1 LANCNLSYNHVRVS
15 TNWLVMVWRLPHG
28 SSTPRVT
35 TWRSLK
41 RLGAASLTPGAALL
55 PFRDDLLEQLGWM
68 AQEVEEMGGDAWVL
82 PVNQLTEVEEARVRE
97 QVNAEREAEYRELVQ
112 ESLTLLARAGGQPPT
127 NREMGALRRRLER
140 IRGRDHYGA
149 QGGLEAIRTIADL
162 AKPPQRSTPSVALKE
177 S

>member
-1 LANCNLSYNHVRVS
+1 
-15 TNWLVMVWRLPHG
+15 MVWRLPYG

-41 RLGAASLTPGAALL
+41 RLGAAGLTPGAALL

-82 PVNQLTEVEEARVRE
+82 PVNQLTEAEEAQIRD
-97 QVNAEREAEYRELVQ
+97 QVNLEREAEYREVA
-112 ESLTLLARAGGQPPT
+112 EEAAGMLARSGGQPPT
-127 NREMGALRRRLER
+127 NREVGSLRRRLER
-140 IRGRDHYGA
+140 IRACDHYGA
-149 QGGLEAIRTIADL
+149 EGRLEAVNAIERL
-162 AKPPQRSTPSVALKE
+162 AGSLPRPLDSMAAKE

>member
-1 LANCNLSYNHVRVS
+1 MS
-15 TNWLVMVWRLPHG
+15 TAWLVMVWRLPHG

-82 PVNQLTEVEEARVRE
+82 PVNQLTEVEEARVRD
-97 QVNAEREAEYRELVQ
+97 QVNAEREAEYREVAQ
-112 ESLTLLARAGGQPPT
+112 EAVALLARAGRQPPT
-127 NREMGALRRRLER
+127 NRELGALRRRLER
-140 IRGRDHYGA
+140 IGDRDHYGA
-149 QGGLEAIRTIADL
+149 QGRLEAIKTIDNLVKQA
-162 AKPPQRSTPSVALKE
+162 PHSTQSVALNE

>member
-1 LANCNLSYNHVRVS
+1 MNPA
-15 TNWLVMVWRLPHG
+15 WLVMVWRLPHG

-55 PFRDDLLEQLGWM
+55 PFSDDNLEQLGWL

-82 PVNQLTEVEEARVRE
+82 PVNQLSEAEDARVRD
-97 QVNAEREAEYRELVQ
+97 QVNRERQAEYAEVTQ
-112 ESLTLLARAGGQPPT
+112 EAATLLVRAGSPPS
-127 NREMGALRRRLER
+127 NREVGALRRRLDR

-149 QGGLEAIRTIADL
+149 KGRDEAGRAVDEL
-162 AKPPQRSTPSVALKE
+162 VKQSLRSQQAVALAAD
-177 S
+177 

>member
-1 LANCNLSYNHVRVS
+1 
-15 TNWLVMVWRLPHG
+15 M
-28 SSTPRVT
+28 T

-82 PVNQLTEVEEARVRE
+82 PVNQLTEAEEAQVRD
-97 QVNAEREAEYRELVQ
+97 QVNLEREVEYREVA
-112 ESLTLLARAGGQPPT
+112 EEAATMLARSGGQPPT
-127 NREMGALRRRLER
+127 NREVGSLRRRLER
-140 IRGRDHYGA
+140 ICARDHYGA
-149 QGGLEAIRTIADL
+149 EGRLEAVNAIERL
-162 AKPPQRSTPSVALKE
+162 VGSLPRPQDSMAVKE

>member
-1 LANCNLSYNHVRVS
+1 MNTA
-15 TNWLVMVWRLPHG
+15 WLVMVWRLPHG

-82 PVNQLTEVEEARVRE
+82 PVNQLTEVEEAKVRD
-97 QVNAEREAEYRELVQ
+97 QVNAEREAEYREVA
-112 ESLTLLARAGGQPPT
+112 EEAIALLAGAGAQPPT
-127 NREMGALRRRLER
+127 NRELGALRRRLER
-140 IRGRDHYGA
+140 IRDRDHYAA
-149 QGGLEAIRTIADL
+149 QGQMEATKTIDEL
-162 AKPPQRSTPSVALKE
+162 AKRSLRSKRPVALTE
-177 S
+177 N

>member
-1 LANCNLSYNHVRVS
+1 MGTS
-15 TNWLVMVWRLPHG
+15 WLVMVWRLPHG

-82 PVNQLTEVEEARVRE
+82 PVNQLTEVEEARVRD
-97 QVNAEREAEYRELVQ
+97 QVNAEREAEYRDVATEAAAQ
-112 ESLTLLARAGGQPPT
+112 LARAGGQPPR
-127 NREMGALRRRLER
+127 NRELGALRRRLER
-140 IRGRDHYGA
+140 IRARDHYAAHG
-149 QGGLEAIRTIADL
+149 QMEAIKMIEDL
-162 AKPPQRSTPSVALKE
+162 AKQAPRPTQSLVVTE
-177 S
+177 T